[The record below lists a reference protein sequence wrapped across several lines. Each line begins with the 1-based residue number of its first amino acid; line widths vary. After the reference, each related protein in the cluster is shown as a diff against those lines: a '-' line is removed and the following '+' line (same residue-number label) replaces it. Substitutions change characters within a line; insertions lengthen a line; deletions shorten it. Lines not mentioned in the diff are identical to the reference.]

1 MAAGRYDDGRPD
13 VPGGLTEPVKRV
25 VVIGAGIAG
34 LTVANALAHGGV
46 DCVVLEGRDRLG
58 GRLHTIDLGGA
69 PVDMGGSWIH
79 HPTGNP
85 LRAFAAQVGVSC
97 AGGDPLPE
105 LGGYDCV
112 EGRRLSEAEVEASLA
127 MQFEA
132 FPEAVDRLRTELG
145 PDASAAQAIEAF
157 VTDAGLA
164 PEHARRARQALRAMV
179 EADAS
184 DSAER
189 HSLRWLG
196 TELEYGGDLF
206 GDLPAAGYRSLV
218 DAMAAGVDVRLGVDV
233 TEVAL
238 TGDGVRVHTNGGA
251 TEDVTHV
258 VVTVPLGVL
267 KRGAPKFTPDLPT
280 DRTAAI
286 EQLGFGRYEK
296 VVLRFERPFW
306 RDAGLSH
313 LMVFP
318 RNPTSRRSG
327 CSTCTRSTVS
337 QRWPAT
343 SFTARLTT

>member
-1 MAAGRYDDGRPD
+1 
-13 VPGGLTEPVKRV
+13 
-25 VVIGAGIAG
+25 
-34 LTVANALAHGGV
+34 
-46 DCVVLEGRDRLG
+46 
-58 GRLHTIDLGGA
+58 
-69 PVDMGGSWIH
+69 
-79 HPTGNP
+79 
-85 LRAFAAQVGVSC
+85 
-97 AGGDPLPE
+97 
-105 LGGYDCV
+105 
-112 EGRRLSEAEVEASLA
+112 

-132 FPEAVDRLRTELG
+132 FPEAVDRLRTEEEPA

-164 PEHARRARQALRAMV
+164 PEHARRAQQALRAMV

-318 RNPTSRRSG
+318 RNPDEPAIWVFDLHAFDGEPALACHIFHSATHHVIEATVDESTQWMLSMLAEAVGGPCPTPTAVAVSHWTTTHTPAVPTRTFPLAQTPRSLTCSGNRSAAASCSPENTRRARELGYADGAMTSGIREAKRLLQRSSIALG
-327 CSTCTRSTVS
+327 RLPGVHL
-337 QRWPAT
+337 
-343 SFTARLTT
+343 ARNL